1 MPNSVLQAVSKYTT
15 TCDVAITDIIR
26 RYTCVGL
33 CACLLLACRSTS
45 EPTQS
50 DATAAAPTWRYTP
63 DLPVSHPPFTEMHA
77 NYKERLDQPY
87 VFVECTGSYLETGRA
102 LPALHRAL
110 VERGVRASG
119 PPFGLFYDD
128 PKSVPVAE
136 LRSRACLPID
146 APVTS
151 CAAFK
156 YDVLPQGTVAYAV
169 ISGPYPEA
177 PRAYPGLLRYMSTM
191 GWVENGPIREVYLVP
206 PGTTKSHDELLCEIQ
221 IPATNPR

>member
-1 MPNSVLQAVSKYTT
+1 MAKFQLSLRSDPASTFTVV
-15 TCDVAITDIIR
+15 ITYIIR
-26 RYTCVGL
+26 RYVRAGL
-33 CACLLLACRSTS
+33 CGALLIACRSTS
-45 EPTQS
+45 
-50 DATAAAPTWRYTP
+50 DATLTDAAAAAPTWRYTP

-87 VFVECTGSYLETGRA
+87 VYVECTGSYVETGRV

-110 VERGVRASG
+110 VNGGVRASG

-128 PKSVPVAE
+128 PKSVPVAD
-136 LRSRACLPID
+136 LRSRACLPVD

-151 CAAFK
+151 CVAYK
-156 YDVLPQGTVAYAV
+156 YDVLPQGTVAYAI

-191 GWVENGPIREVYLVP
+191 GWVENGPIREIYLVP
-206 PGTTKSHDELLCEIQ
+206 PGAIKSHDELLCEIQ